1 MQNLLNNHVNY
12 KRMKFIKIILTT
24 SIFLFSIIGIA
35 QNPHAESGLKKV
47 IVQEVLQ
54 VASYTY
60 LNVLEDEAPK
70 WLAVPTIEA
79 KVGEIYYYKGGMAMP
94 QFKSTELDK
103 TFDEVIFL
111 GSITNLNAIDPEK
124 GMVDPNAPKEP
135 VKAGKQPTLDKLELT
150 IEGVEGGITIGQ
162 LFENKSQYAGKT
174 IKVKGEV
181 TKFSSAI
188 MGKNWVH
195 FQDGT
200 EFDGAYDLMVT
211 SMEQLAVGDVVVF
224 EGIITLD
231 KDFGA
236 GYFFKVIMQ
245 DAVIVP

>member
-1 MQNLLNNHVNY
+1 
-12 KRMKFIKIILTT
+12 MKFIKTILTT

-60 LNVLEDEAPK
+60 LNVLEDGATK

-79 KVGEIYYYKGGMAMP
+79 KLGEVYYYKGGMAMP
-94 QFKSTELDK
+94 DFQSTELDK

-111 GSITNLNAIDPEK
+111 GSITNGNAIDPEK
-124 GMVDPNAPKEP
+124 GMVDPNEVKEP
-135 VKAGKQPTLDKLELT
+135 VKVGKAPTLDKLALT
-150 IEGVEGGITIGQ
+150 IESIEGGIRIAE
-162 LFENKSQYAGKT
+162 LFENKQNYAGKT
-174 IKVKGEV
+174 IKIKGEV
-181 TKFSSAI
+181 TKFSSGI
-188 MGKNWVH
+188 LGKNWVH

-200 EFDGAYDLMVT
+200 SFEGAYDLMITCQENV
-211 SMEQLAVGDVVVF
+211 LVGDQVVF
-224 EGIITLD
+224 EGTLTLD

-236 GYFFKVIMQ
+236 GSFYKVIME
-245 DAVIVP
+245 DAVIAP

>member
-1 MQNLLNNHVNY
+1 
-12 KRMKFIKIILTT
+12 MKFIKTILTT

-60 LNVLEDEAPK
+60 LNVLEDGATK

-79 KVGEIYYYKGGMAMP
+79 KLGEVYYYKGGMAMP
-94 QFKSTELDK
+94 DFQSTELDK

-111 GSITNLNAIDPEK
+111 GSITNGNAIDPEK
-124 GMVDPNAPKEP
+124 GMVDPNEVKEP
-135 VKAGKQPTLDKLELT
+135 VKVGKAPTLDKLELT
-150 IEGVEGGITIGQ
+150 IESIEGGIRIAE
-162 LFENKSQYAGKT
+162 LFENKQNYAGKT
-174 IKVKGEV
+174 IKIKGEV
-181 TKFSSAI
+181 TKFSSGI
-188 MGKNWVH
+188 LGKNWVH

-200 EFDGAYDLMVT
+200 SFEGAYDLMITCQENV
-211 SMEQLAVGDVVVF
+211 LVGDQVVF
-224 EGIITLD
+224 EGTLTLD

-236 GYFFKVIMQ
+236 GYFYKVIME

>member
-1 MQNLLNNHVNY
+1 
-12 KRMKFIKIILTT
+12 MKFIKTILTT

-60 LNVLEDEAPK
+60 LNVLEDGATK

-79 KVGEIYYYKGGMAMP
+79 KLGEVYYYKGGMAMP
-94 QFKSTELDK
+94 DFQSTELDK

-111 GSITNLNAIDPEK
+111 GSITNGNAIDPEK
-124 GMVDPNAPKEP
+124 GMVDPNEVKEP
-135 VKAGKQPTLDKLELT
+135 VKVGKAPTLDKLELT
-150 IEGVEGGITIGQ
+150 IESIEGGIRIAE
-162 LFENKSQYAGKT
+162 LFENKQNYAGKT
-174 IKVKGEV
+174 IKIKGDV
-181 TKFSSAI
+181 TKFSSGI
-188 MGKNWVH
+188 LGKNWVH

-200 EFDGAYDLMVT
+200 SFEGAYDLMITCQENV
-211 SMEQLAVGDVVVF
+211 LVGDQVVF
-224 EGIITLD
+224 EGTLTLD

-236 GYFFKVIMQ
+236 GYFYKVIME
-245 DAVIVP
+245 DAVIVH